1 MCFFFQKQKKSDNN
15 NKLKDIVFE
24 TKIECQHELKHCKTN
39 VLNYYCRLNI
49 YIYQLHIVF
58 GAYIILHFLTY

>member
-1 MCFFFQKQKKSDNN
+1 MTFLNNNVVFFQKQKKSDNN

-24 TKIECQHELKHCKTN
+24 NKIECQHELKHCKTN

-49 YIYQLHIVF
+49 YTYQLHIF
-58 GAYIILHFLTY
+58 